1 MILQTF
7 FIRILYCKIL
17 IFGFSFTGKLRIR
30 SVYVNHLQ
38 DGGFVHSKNRKHM
51 SRYCKKVNYEIVTSN
66 RFDGL
71 RDLDDSGLFSDQ
83 V

>member
-1 MILQTF
+1 M
-7 FIRILYCKIL
+7 
-17 IFGFSFTGKLRIR
+17 
-30 SVYVNHLQ
+30 YVNHLQ